1 MKCRIVKIKIPIIFS
16 GIVAIVFFVFL
27 FNICIDQIDKDN
39 FETKEFTTKVS
50 ANQFINTEKNEI
62 KIIDNEENNL
72 KEYENFP
79 EQYRECKTV
88 GKITIPKLNIEK
100 YVLEE
105 TNEKTLK
112 LSVTKTCGPK
122 VNEVGNFCI
131 SGHNYNQTF
140 GRIKELE
147 IGDKI
152 IVTDT
157 YGREVVYQVYRNYKV
172 DPNDTTCLDNNTN
185 GEREITLIT
194 CTLGAI
200 KRTIIKAIEVYD

>member
-79 EQYRECKTV
+79 EQYRGCKTV

-122 VNEVGNFCI
+122 ANEVGNFCI

-147 IGDKI
+147 IGLFI
-152 IVTDT
+152 FFCAL
-157 YGREVVYQVYRNYKV
+157 Y
-172 DPNDTTCLDNNTN
+172 
-185 GEREITLIT
+185 
-194 CTLGAI
+194 
-200 KRTIIKAIEVYD
+200 